1 MTYVTTSET
10 PGTAPPTAA
19 LSDELFDALVV
30 ALEVAATDASG
41 AAAPVTIGVDAAPSW
56 EWTPPVDAPWRGGTL
71 DTVAQL
77 ADMCGGV
84 VSDGL
89 LAPEDRTRVF
99 ARRLARAGRLR
110 GSSYIE
116 GRFVAAVPDSTGT

>member
-1 MTYVTTSET
+1 MTYATISEA
-10 PGTAPPTAA
+10 PGTALPAA
-19 LSDELFDALVV
+19 GLSDELFEALLAAV
-30 ALEVAATDASG
+30 EVAAPEPAEVG
-41 AAAPVTIGVDAAPSW
+41 APVTTGVDAAPSW

-71 DTVAQL
+71 DTVTQL

-89 LAPEDRTRVF
+89 LPEQDRTRVF

-110 GSSYIE
+110 GSSYID
-116 GRFVAAVPDSTGT
+116 GRFVAAAPESTDA

>member
-1 MTYVTTSET
+1 MTYATISEA
-10 PGTAPPTAA
+10 PGSALPAAA
-19 LSDELFDALVV
+19 LSDELFEALVAAV
-30 ALEVAATDASG
+30 EVAAPEPAV
-41 AAAPVTIGVDAAPSW
+41 AAAPVAIGVDAAPSW

-99 ARRLARAGRLR
+99 ARRLARAGRLS

-116 GRFVAAVPDSTGT
+116 GRFVAAAPD

>member
-1 MTYVTTSET
+1 MTYATISEA
-10 PGTAPPTAA
+10 PGTALPAAA
-19 LSDELFDALVV
+19 LSDELFEALVAAV
-30 ALEVAATDASG
+30 EVAAPEPAV
-41 AAAPVTIGVDAAPSW
+41 AAAHVAIGVDAAPSW

-77 ADMCGGV
+77 ADMCGGE

-89 LAPEDRTRVF
+89 LPEEDRTRVF
-99 ARRLARAGRLR
+99 ARRLARAGRLE

-116 GRFVAAVPDSTGT
+116 GRFVAAAPKSTDA